1 MVSGLFVPR
10 YFRSS
15 ERKFPVG
22 TFARRNESSQELS
35 MRGTEVPGN
44 FCSRE
49 QMFPVTFV
57 PFFLSISD
65 HGKGCWRCSESKLK
79 KYSKMNANNT
89 YLHYC

>member
-57 PFFLSISD
+57 PFFFRFLTTVRD
-65 HGKGCWRCSESKLK
+65 AGAAVKV
-79 KYSKMNANNT
+79 N
-89 YLHYC
+89 